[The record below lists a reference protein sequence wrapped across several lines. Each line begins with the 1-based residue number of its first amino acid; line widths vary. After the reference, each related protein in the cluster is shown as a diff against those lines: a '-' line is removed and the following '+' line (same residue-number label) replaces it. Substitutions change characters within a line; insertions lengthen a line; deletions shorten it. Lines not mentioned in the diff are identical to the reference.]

1 MKVEFFRHNIQQM
14 NYNFI
19 YAILEPLH
27 VVYIH
32 FTRSEYTV
40 VYLRFDISKS
50 PFIIQ

>member
-27 VVYIH
+27 VVNIH
-32 FTRSEYTV
+32 EYTL
-40 VYLRFDISKS
+40 VYLRFDYSKS